1 MPELPGQEQ
10 QWPPLR
16 VCVPAV
22 PGLLPA
28 GPPAGLLLTATKS
41 SSGSTSPTPWPW
53 ILQGNFLTAPCYETI
68 SQDENINL
76 IFKVSLFEYFNT
88 FWNPAIFSAAA
99 RQEKEEW
106 ILFHIIKLTIFFL
119 ILFST
124 AKC

>member
-10 QWPPLR
+10 RWPPLP

-22 PGLLPA
+22 PRLLPA

-53 ILQGNFLTAPCYETI
+53 ILQGNFHTAPCYETI

-88 FWNPAIFSAAA
+88 FFNPAIFSAAA

-106 ILFHIIKLTIFFL
+106 ILFHIIKDIVSITFCY
-119 ILFST
+119 S
-124 AKC
+124 